1 MRLSHNRILAADPV
15 AHRGGRAAA
24 LVAEPVELAA
34 AVVARGADKEALVA
48 AADSVRAAAVDL
60 VAGDRRPS
68 RLLPIRFH

>member
-1 MRLSHNRILAADPV
+1 M
-15 AHRGGRAAA
+15 
-24 LVAEPVELAA
+24 VAEPVELAA

-48 AADSVRAAAVDL
+48 EADSVRAAAVDL